1 MRSNSRSA
9 RSSRARAYMFALL
22 FDKETASRSRLH
34 RGYGAQFFYRWAQRA
49 IIRVPFS
56 ITNLVLVGKSVT
68 GATLVAVLPT
78 ERPRRHPKAFGT
90 PFHFIVRDPLERPAS
105 ALRRMSSEK
114 EYLQMC
120 EGRRQAGNNEVREL
134 HDARVRCNGRVPSCR
149 PHDSHFG
156 LTRRLD
162 PERKGGVAMKHLRTA
177 CMALA
182 FVATT
187 VSGSAQTSLTP
198 SQNTTERIVNPSARS
213 GIGVG
218 AAEQPPAQNNVFVNG
233 ALAVPGAPMN
243 TDTVPAKFS

>member
-105 ALRRMSSEK
+105 ALRRMSGKK

-120 EGRRQAGNNEVREL
+120 
-134 HDARVRCNGRVPSCR
+134 DYS
-149 PHDSHFG
+149 
-156 LTRRLD
+156 LD
-162 PERKGGVAMKHLRTA
+162 L
-177 CMALA
+177 
-182 FVATT
+182 
-187 VSGSAQTSLTP
+187 
-198 SQNTTERIVNPSARS
+198 
-213 GIGVG
+213 
-218 AAEQPPAQNNVFVNG
+218 VFR
-233 ALAVPGAPMN
+233 
-243 TDTVPAKFS
+243 PAKVGDKLVTRS